1 MLMSVNNENATA
13 APGQTTVVEH
23 QDAGGVYASLF
34 EKINLSPV
42 SGLSDI
48 NIWQDDA
55 AMADASADERVTA
68 AVQVLLQRLKTSGQQ
83 VGKLDKTLLDH
94 HIAELDFQISRQL
107 DAVMHHEQFQ
117 AVESLWR
124 GLKHLVDRTDYR
136 QNVRT

>member
-1 MLMSVNNENATA
+1 MSVNNENATA

-83 VGKLDKTLLDH
+83 VGNPSFTASSPTSTAATASSGATK
-94 HIAELDFQISRQL
+94 S
-107 DAVMHHEQFQ
+107 VC
-117 AVESLWR
+117 
-124 GLKHLVDRTDYR
+124 
-136 QNVRT
+136 